1 MNNRAMVF
9 RYHLGQGGKTNN
21 FAFQV
26 KAILYYHSTRPD
38 DLVPEIHR
46 VRWPLWMT
54 GLTPEDSFRVLPL
67 RLMHFYF

>member
-1 MNNRAMVF
+1 MINRAMVF
-9 RYHLGQGGKTNN
+9 RYHSGQGGKTNN

-26 KAILYYHSTRPD
+26 KAILYYHSARPD